1 MTNQTNETDE
11 YKEVFWECDSLS
23 TDEAKALG
31 VRLQKMGVPHGY
43 EIDGEVTGPDGCNS
57 EVWFASHQA
66 RRKTSLA
73 WYTYIT
79 ETFELSEEQKN
90 EVRAVLLYIGVD

>member
-31 VRLQKMGVPHGY
+31 VRLQNMGVPHGY
-43 EIDGEVTGPDGCNS
+43 EIDGEAVGAEPR
-57 EVWFASHQA
+57 EAWVVSHQA

-73 WYTYIT
+73 WYKYIT
-79 ETFELSEEQKN
+79 ETIELSEDQKN